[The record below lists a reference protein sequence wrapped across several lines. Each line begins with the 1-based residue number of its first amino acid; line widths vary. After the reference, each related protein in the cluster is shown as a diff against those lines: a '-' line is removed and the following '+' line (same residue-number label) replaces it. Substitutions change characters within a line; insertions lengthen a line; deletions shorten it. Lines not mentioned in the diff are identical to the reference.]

1 MSFSFLSAGAIKPGT
16 VSLGRTLMMTLRCCF
31 SIILTSA
38 IVSSL
43 RILEAGDDVAAR
55 ILPVRRSDLVMEVG
69 NTPSLRSIQNHIFNQ
84 GILRTLKRSSP
95 LDEIGIGIRRPTR
108 SEQEEILRST
118 VHNGGIMR
126 SLRSSQPPRSVHTD
140 GFLRSLR
147 SLPVDEDMEVME
159 DMEDEPVYIVEEDAL
174 DRVSR
179 STLPAEIRSIRS
191 SLIPEHPYDTI
202 TLRYL

>member
-1 MSFSFLSAGAIKPGT
+1 M
-16 VSLGRTLMMTLRCCF
+16 
-31 SIILTSA
+31 
-38 IVSSL
+38 SSL

-69 NTPSLRSIQNHIFNQ
+69 NTHSLRSIQNHIFNH

-126 SLRSSQPPRSVHTD
+126 SLRSSQPTRSVHTD
-140 GFLRSLR
+140 GFLRSLL
-147 SLPVDEDMEVME
+147 SLPVDENME

-174 DRVSR
+174 DKVSR
-179 STLPAEIRSIRS
+179 STLPAKIRSIRP
-191 SLIPEHPYDTI
+191 SLIQEHPYDAM

>member
-1 MSFSFLSAGAIKPGT
+1 MK
-16 VSLGRTLMMTLRCCF
+16 TLRYCSCF
-31 SIILTSA
+31 ILTFSL
-38 IVSSL
+38 VSSF
-43 RILEAGDDVAAR
+43 RILEAGEDAGAR
-55 ILPVRRSDLVMEVG
+55 ILPIRGADLAMEDG
-69 NTPSLRSIQNHIFNQ
+69 NMRVLRSSQNHIFNQ
-84 GILRTLKRSSP
+84 GTLRTLKRSSP
-95 LDEIGIGIRRPTR
+95 LNDYGVRKR
-108 SEQEEILRST
+108 SEQEDILRST